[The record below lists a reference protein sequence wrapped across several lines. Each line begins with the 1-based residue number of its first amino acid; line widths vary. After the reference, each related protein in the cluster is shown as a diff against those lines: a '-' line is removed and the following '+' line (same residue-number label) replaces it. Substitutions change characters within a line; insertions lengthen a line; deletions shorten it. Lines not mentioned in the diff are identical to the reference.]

1 MNRVAWVMAMVLLVP
16 TFLLKIPAAA
26 AALAATQSSAPAP
39 PDAVS
44 AFDTMLLQVFING
57 HDTGKIGEFVQRD
70 GTLLIKPDELD
81 DLGFRR
87 PAGPVPADGLVPL
100 RSLPGLQYRL
110 DELTQT
116 LQVTAPDGILK
127 PALLLAGAAT
137 TSQIPVQSGIGA
149 TLNYDVVGT
158 SSAGLNQLTGLFDLR
173 GFSPWGVAS
182 TSFLVSPQQSAPQT
196 GYNPVRLDSTW
207 TLSDPDTLT
216 RYRVGDFINGGLGW
230 SRPVRMGGVQYGED
244 FSLRPDLVTI
254 PLPQLSGTAAVPST
268 VDVLVNGA
276 KVFSGQAQPGPFVI
290 PQLPVVSGASSLS
303 LAVTDALGRQVVTTL
318 PFYTAGGLLASGLQ
332 TFSFEAGLVRLD
344 YATLSND
351 YASPALSGT
360 WRRGLSDLFTAEAH
374 GEATKDLVM
383 AGGGG
388 VLNVADYGL
397 LNLDLAGSNS
407 AGRQGWL
414 ATAGISRVARP
425 FSLSLG
431 ATWAQPQFKDIAA
444 ENFDLVPRLQLNA
457 GVGIELGRFGSVSAS
472 YNSLNLPAAA
482 LTSFAQPAQRT
493 RLLSASYSLQYRSV
507 SFSANV
513 FHDLLSH
520 STGLMVSL
528 TIPLGTRSS
537 VTASG
542 VLDGGRP
549 YGELESNQSATEV
562 GEFGYQLYA
571 AEGSQSHE
579 FGQAQYEAPWALLTA
594 GIDHTSG
601 IATFRG
607 EAQGA
612 ISAIDG
618 GVFPSPPIND
628 AFAVVDTNGL
638 PGVNVLRENRIVGQ
652 TDSDGQ
658 IFVPDLRS
666 FEVNHLAID
675 PNDVPPDTA
684 LASVTRDVRPQD
696 RTGVVVPFQIRRSN
710 GAILHLVD
718 ESKAPIAFG
727 SVGMLHA
734 GGAAVPVGYDG
745 EAYVE
750 DLAAHNEFTVT
761 EPNGKRCVAKFDY
774 APKPGDIPEI
784 GPVLCRAETQ

>member
-1 MNRVAWVMAMVLLVP
+1 MATVLCLPIFCLRV
-16 TFLLKIPAAA
+16 PAAA
-26 AALAATQSSAPAP
+26 AAPAVTQSSP
-39 PDAVS
+39 PTRTDPGAS
-44 AFDTMLLQVFING
+44 GTLLLQVFING
-57 HDTGKIGEFVQRD
+57 HDIGKIGEFVQRD
-70 GTLLIKPDELD
+70 DTLFIKPDELG
-81 DLGFRR
+81 DLGFRL
-87 PAGPVPADGLVPL
+87 PAGPVPADGLVAF

-110 DELTQT
+110 DQMTQT
-116 LQVTAPDGILK
+116 IQVTAPDGILK
-127 PALLLAGAAT
+127 PELLLAGATAGPK
-137 TSQIPVQSGIGA
+137 IPVQSGLGA

-158 SSAGLNQLTGLFDLR
+158 SSAGQNQFSGLFDLR

-182 TSFLVSPQQSAPQT
+182 TSFLVSPLQSGAQGSYQPI
-196 GYNPVRLDSTW
+196 RLDSTW

-216 RYRVGDFINGGLGW
+216 RIRVGDFINGGLGW
-230 SRPVRMGGVQYGED
+230 SRPIRMGGFQYGED

-254 PLPQLSGTAAVPST
+254 PLPQISGTAAVPST
-268 VDVLVNGA
+268 VDVLVNGV

-290 PQLPVVSGASSLS
+290 PQLPVVSGASNLS

-351 YASPALSGT
+351 YVSPALSGT
-360 WRRGLSDLFTAEAH
+360 WRRGLFDSLTLEAH

-388 VLNVADYGL
+388 VMNLANAALLNV
-397 LNLDLAGSNS
+397 DLAGSSS
-407 AGRQGWL
+407 AGQQGLL
-414 ATAGISRVARP
+414 ATAGISRTARP
-425 FSLSLG
+425 FSLSLS
-431 ATWAQPQFKDIAA
+431 ATWAQPQFRDIAA
-444 ENFDLVPRLQLNA
+444 ENYQPVPRLQLNA
-457 GVGIELGRFGSVSAS
+457 GVGIELGHYGSVSAAF
-472 YNSLNLPAAA
+472 NDANLPAATLNA
-482 LTSFAQPAQRT
+482 STQPAQRT
-493 RLLSASYSLQYRSV
+493 RLLSGSYSLQYGPV
-507 SFSANV
+507 SFNANM

-520 STGLMVSL
+520 STGLMVGL
-528 TIPLGTRSS
+528 TIPLGARSS

-542 VLDGGRP
+542 VLDGGRA
-549 YGELESNQSATEV
+549 YGELESSRSATEV
-562 GEFGYQLYA
+562 GQFGYQAYA

-579 FGQAQYEAPWALLTA
+579 FGQAQYEAPWAMLTA
-594 GIDHTSG
+594 GIDHNNG

-628 AFAVVDTNGL
+628 AFAVVDTSGL
-638 PGVNVLRENRIVGQ
+638 AGVNVLRENRIVGQ
-652 TDSDGQ
+652 TDSNGR

-675 PNDVPPDTA
+675 PNDVPPDTT
-684 LASVTRDVRPQD
+684 LSSVTRDVRPQD

-710 GAILHLVD
+710 GALLRLVD
-718 ESKAPIAFG
+718 ENKTPVAFG
-727 SVGMLHA
+727 SAGVLHA

-750 DLAAHNEFTVT
+750 DLAEHNQLTVT
-761 EPNGKRCVAKFDY
+761 EPDGKRCVANFDY
-774 APKPGDIPEI
+774 TPKPGDIPVI
-784 GPVLCRAETQ
+784 GPVLCRAQMQ